1 MSCLFVV
8 HIVVAFGKKQHHD
21 REIEQRQNQQNN
33 RKNGRWS
40 RGRGDH
46 SPAHTVVV
54 FWMAPPQWP
63 LPVPA
68 SQNFWGWP
76 CKYRNAV
83 TLHINKHNFLLYIIY
98 IGKTLLGKHPHH
110 TSYHHHN
117 FLSLT
122 YCGNVHLFCVFN
134 GGCVYAY
141 IMDIIRKKKVLCSH
155 LVNLFMVMYY
165 IHKPLN
171 SHETTRRS
179 GLSRFLSKKKKGK
192 RLLFF
197 KILHRI
203 CPGCFPERTGA
214 RCHLKKGQLA
224 PAMMSEVTAAVG
236 CCCTFGAH

>member
-1 MSCLFVV
+1 MSHLLLYLKSCVNYIHCKIFNMPVSCLFVV

-21 REIEQRQNQQNN
+21 REIERRQNQQNN

-134 GGCVYAY
+134 GGCVYA
-141 IMDIIRKKKVLCSH
+141 
-155 LVNLFMVMYY
+155 
-165 IHKPLN
+165 
-171 SHETTRRS
+171 
-179 GLSRFLSKKKKGK
+179 
-192 RLLFF
+192 
-197 KILHRI
+197 
-203 CPGCFPERTGA
+203 
-214 RCHLKKGQLA
+214 
-224 PAMMSEVTAAVG
+224 
-236 CCCTFGAH
+236 